1 MDRHPHRPTPK
12 AATSRRTG
20 GWRALTALV
29 IAVLTVP
36 AFGQAILEGE
46 RFHPVTA
53 RQGMVATSHTLATEV
68 ALQVLKDGGNAVDA
82 AVTAGFALA
91 VTQPRSGNIG
101 GGGFMLIAKGD
112 GSEPEAIDYREKAP
126 AAATE
131 TMFQDASGEVVQN
144 RSRFTHLA
152 AGVPGTVA
160 GLALALERHGTI
172 SLAQA
177 LAPAIKLAR
186 DGFIVP
192 SRFTEGLEQARER
205 LQRWPA
211 SLATFY
217 KADGSAWQPGERFR
231 QPELAATLQRIA
243 DQGVDGFYQGK
254 TAQLIADEM
263 ARNGG
268 LITLQDLKSYEPVV
282 RQPVHGRYRG
292 YDVYSMSPPSS
303 GGTHIV
309 QILNIL
315 EGFPIRD
322 SGHNSANTIHLM
334 AEAMKLA
341 YADRSKYLGDTDYV
355 TVPLVGLTS
364 KAYANELRE
373 TINPDRA
380 RPASEIDAGE
390 PAAYES
396 PETTHFSVVDKW
408 GNAVS
413 NTYTINFS
421 YGSGITVQG
430 AGFLLNN
437 EMDDFSAKPGVPN
450 AYGLIGGEANKVEPG
465 KRMLSSMSPTIVRK
479 DGENFLVTGSPG
491 GSRIITTTLQVIM
504 NVIDHGMNIQTAV
517 AAPRIHH
524 QWLPD
529 ELRIEQGI
537 SPDTIALLEARGH
550 HVVTNSAM
558 GAIQSIMI
566 GEDGTLFG
574 GADPRRSTSSAQGF

>member
-243 DQGVDGFYQGK
+243 DQGVDGFYEGK

-315 EGFPIRD
+315 EGFPIRE

-355 TVPLVGLTS
+355 TVPLAGLTS
-364 KAYANELRE
+364 KAYANELRK
-373 TINPDRA
+373 TIDADRA
-380 RPASEIDAGE
+380 RPASEIDAGK

>member
-1 MDRHPHRPTPK
+1 MDRGLYHHTKQNLASARSGRLSVV
-12 AATSRRTG
+12 AALAFLMAIG
-20 GWRALTALV
+20 
-29 IAVLTVP
+29 P

-53 RQGMVATSHTLATEV
+53 KQGMVATSHTLATEV
-68 ALQVLKDGGNAVDA
+68 ALEVLKNGGNAVDA

-101 GGGFMLIAKGD
+101 GGGFMLISKGD

-131 TMFQDASGEVVQN
+131 TMFQDESGDVVRD

-160 GLALALERHGTI
+160 GLALALERHGSI
-172 SLAQA
+172 SLKQA
-177 LAPAIKLAR
+177 LAPAIQLAR
-186 DGFIVP
+186 EGFIVP
-192 SRFTEGLEQARER
+192 LRFTEGLEQARER
-205 LQRWPA
+205 LQHWPA
-211 SLATFY
+211 TRNTFY
-217 KADGSAWQPGERFR
+217 KENGGAWQPGERFR

-243 DQGVDGFYQGK
+243 DNGVKGFYEGE
-254 TAQLIADEM
+254 TATLIAEEM
-263 ARNGG
+263 ARHGG
-268 LITLQDLKSYEPVV
+268 LITREDLKDYRPVV
-282 RQPVHGRYRG
+282 RTPVQGSYRG
-292 YDVYSMSPPSS
+292 YDIFSMSPPSS

-315 EGFPIRD
+315 EGFPMAD
-322 SGHNSANTIHLM
+322 YGHNSAEAIHHM

-341 YADRSKYLGDTDYV
+341 YADRSRYLGDTDYV
-355 TVPLVGLTS
+355 DVPLKGLTS
-364 KAYANELRE
+364 KGYAEELRKG
-373 TINPDRA
+373 IDPDKA
-380 RPASEIDAGE
+380 RPASDINPGQ
-390 PAAYES
+390 PAAWES

-421 YGSGITVQG
+421 YGSGITVEG

-479 DGENFLVTGSPG
+479 NGQNVLVTGSPG
-491 GSRIITTTLQVIM
+491 GSRIITTTLQVIL

-517 AAPRIHH
+517 SAPRMHH

-529 ELRIEQGI
+529 EIRIEQGI
-537 SPDTIALLEARGH
+537 SPDTIRLLEDRGH
-550 HVVTNSAM
+550 KVVQGSAM
-558 GAIQSIMI
+558 GAIQSIMV
-566 GEDGTLFG
+566 GEDGVLHG
-574 GADPRRSTSSAQGF
+574 GADPRRSTSSAMGY

>member
-1 MDRHPHRPTPK
+1 M
-12 AATSRRTG
+12 
-20 GWRALTALV
+20 
-29 IAVLTVP
+29 LTVP

-192 SRFTEGLEQARER
+192 SRFTEGLGQARER

-243 DQGVDGFYQGK
+243 DQGVDGFYEGK

-315 EGFPIRD
+315 EGFPIRE

-355 TVPLVGLTS
+355 TVPLAGLTS
-364 KAYANELRE
+364 KAYANELRK
-373 TINPDRA
+373 TIDADRA
-380 RPASEIDAGE
+380 RPASEIDAGK